1 MIDLHCHILPGL
13 DDGPA
18 TIEESLA
25 MAEIAVADGITKIIA
40 TPHIQGPEPTAA
52 EISEVTS
59 TLNRA
64 LQEKDIG
71 LEIIPAAEVYAMTA
85 PTLLSDRTINKTKYV
100 LIEFPLTHLPAE
112 AGRVIFDLRV
122 NGYRPIIAHPER
134 IPNVIERPELIE
146 ALLDDQVYVQITAAS
161 PTGRFGPGPKKCAR
175 YLLANGLVDFLGS
188 DGHSSEFR
196 KPRLSDGLAAVGKII
211 GRTEALKL
219 VTDNP
224 AAVLEG
230 REVENER

>member
-1 MIDLHCHILPGL
+1 MIDMHCHILPGL

-25 MAEIAVADGITKIIA
+25 MAEIAAADGITKIIA
-40 TPHIQGPEPTAA
+40 TPHIQGPYPTGE
-52 EISEVTS
+52 EISEAAD

-64 LQEKDIG
+64 LQENDIPLG
-71 LEIIPAAEVYAMTA
+71 IIPGAEVYAMTA
-85 PTLLSDRTINKTKYV
+85 PTLLSERTINNTSYV

-161 PTGRFGPGPKKCAR
+161 PTGRFGPGPQKCAR
-175 YLLANGLVDFLGS
+175 YLLEKGLVDFLGS
-188 DGHSSEFR
+188 DGHSSQFR
-196 KPRLSDGLAAVGKII
+196 KPRLSEGLAAVEKII
-211 GRTEALKL
+211 GREKALQL

-230 REVENER
+230 RELDR